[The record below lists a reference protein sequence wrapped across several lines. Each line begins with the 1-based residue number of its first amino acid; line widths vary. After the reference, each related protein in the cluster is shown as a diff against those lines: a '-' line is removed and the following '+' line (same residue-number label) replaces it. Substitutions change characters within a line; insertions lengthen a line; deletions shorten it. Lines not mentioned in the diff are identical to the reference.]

1 MNTIKQTGVSLYY
14 QVAENIKKNIDNGT
28 WPRGSR
34 LPSEP
39 ELSELFSVSR
49 STVRQAISTLVEEG
63 LLLRKQGSGTY
74 VTLPAY
80 ARERLTA
87 MPSPTVC
94 QYIYQP
100 LLADDVKYSFQNMI
114 WLNVAHVL
122 MMHRQNMI
130 GVEDARALL
139 GVLLELKDS
148 SPDVIQT
155 TPYCEDY
162 YLNFEQYIISKLGLQ
177 IGGKLHTGR
186 SRNDL
191 VPTLMRMNVRDLLKE
206 IYDAL
211 LKLRR
216 TLDHRA
222 QENLEVVITGY
233 THLQPAQP
241 ITLGH
246 YFQAIAEAL
255 DRDFDR
261 LLHAYHS
268 LNRSPL
274 GSCAFAGTAF
284 PVDRDFTASLLGFD
298 GLIENSLDAVAARDY
313 LLELTADFS
322 TLGSTLCRF
331 SEDLYLWSTDE
342 FGYLEFDDSI
352 CCCSSIMPQKKNPL
366 SIEHIKSKTAHLTST
381 YLDLCICL
389 KGTPYGHCRDLFEC
403 MPPFWNAAWQL
414 KGILELLDEALRTMT
429 IDRERMRQRA
439 EENYST
445 LSDLV
450 DVLVQ
455 HENVPFRIAHKIV
468 SATVRNCVSQGLRPE
483 DLRVEMLDEVARQH
497 QITQPFHISQ
507 EELEHILSAEYS
519 IASKRSS
526 GSPSLDS
533 CNTMQE
539 HLRAR
544 LRGYEEKIS
553 LLSQQLEDAKAQV
566 RQELSQIL

>member
-14 QVAENIKKNIDNGT
+14 QVAEKIKQNIDSGT

-49 STVRQAISTLVEEG
+49 STVRQAISTLVDEG

-87 MPSPTVC
+87 MPSATVC
-94 QYIYQP
+94 RYIYQP
-100 LLADDVKYSFQNMI
+100 LLSDDVKYSFQNMI

-122 MMHRQNMI
+122 MMHRQNI
-130 GVEDARALL
+130 IDTADAQQLL
-139 GVLLELKDS
+139 TVLLELKDS

-177 IGGKLHTGR
+177 VGGKLHTGR

-191 VPTLMRMNVRDLLKE
+191 VPTLIRMNVRDVLHE
-206 IYDAL
+206 IYKGL
-211 LKLRR
+211 LTLRR
-216 TLDHRA
+216 TLDRLS

-233 THLQPAQP
+233 THMQPAQP
-241 ITLGH
+241 ITVGH
-246 YFQAIAEAL
+246 YFQAISEAL

-261 LLHAYHS
+261 LLRAYQS
-268 LNRSPL
+268 LNLSPL

-284 PVDRDFTASLLGFD
+284 PVDRDFTARLLGFD
-298 GLIENSLDAVAARDY
+298 GLIENSLDAVASRDY

-331 SEDLYLWSTDE
+331 AEDLYLWSTDE
-342 FGYLEFDDSI
+342 FGYVEFDDSV

-366 SIEHIKSKTAHLTST
+366 SIEHIKSKTSHLTST
-381 YLDLCICL
+381 YLDLCMCL
-389 KGTPYGHCRDLFEC
+389 KGTPFGHCRDLFEC

-414 KGILELLDEALRTMT
+414 KGILDLLNEVLCTMT
-429 IDRERMRQRA
+429 IHQERMRQRA

-455 HENVPFRIAHKIV
+455 NEHVPFRIAHKIV
-468 SATVRNCVSQGLRPE
+468 SATVRNCVSQGLHPK
-483 DLRVEMLDEVARQH
+483 DIRVEMLNQVARQQ
-497 QITQPFHISQ
+497 QISRPFHITQ

-519 IASKRSS
+519 IASKRSA
-526 GSPSLDS
+526 GSPSLES
-533 CNTMQE
+533 CLQMQQRLAE
-539 HLRAR
+539 RLKDHEMQTTQLMQQLEEAR
-544 LRGYEEKIS
+544 LR
-553 LLSQQLEDAKAQV
+553 V
-566 RQELSQIL
+566 RQELSQVI